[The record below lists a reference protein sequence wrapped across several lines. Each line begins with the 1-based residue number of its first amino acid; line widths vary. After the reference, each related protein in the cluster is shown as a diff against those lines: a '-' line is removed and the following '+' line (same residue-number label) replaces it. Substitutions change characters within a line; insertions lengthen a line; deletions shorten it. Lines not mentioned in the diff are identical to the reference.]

1 MTMIIVKIC
10 VKREIQNSHY
20 YSFENGQSSDIRI
33 NNYTLTR
40 FCRQY
45 VVAAK
50 LLYFIQEKPVWW
62 PFFQS
67 IYSFVSSQFSKV
79 DAIHVHLYLGLC
91 EVREFAP
98 R

>member
-1 MTMIIVKIC
+1 M
-10 VKREIQNSHY
+10 
-20 YSFENGQSSDIRI
+20 
-33 NNYTLTR
+33 NNTLTR
-40 FCRQY
+40 FRRQY

-91 EVREFAP
+91 EFALSLLLKHTLLD
-98 R
+98 RKDCTSHV